1 MNRQVISYLLIACL
15 LASSISSY
23 DVSAAKKL
31 PHSIKGSSV
40 ASVGSISETD
50 ASSGSSVATTSPSV
64 SIVPTGSSIATTSP
78 SVSATPVES
87 DTVGKG
93 PDHVIIDN
101 PASWGA
107 IIPTFPPFPTKE
119 PTPTPNPFDTEDW
132 IIGLDNVGADK
143 GQDSIIVSSKGE
155 IIKDLKVPL
164 KTADLTTITQWK
176 TKKIHKSSKFLGYYY
191 KGVQYVDA
199 DGIQVKEINYK
210 RISDLTAKW
219 EDPKVKVADAE
230 EDGYVFDGWYSDALY
245 STIVDTS
252 SELVLDRNIDL
263 YGKFSTNRYLVT
275 LDAKNSEEKKV
286 ITAHYGEYLPD
297 ITVPEKTVKL
307 TYSNCNFENK
317 EWNLQFQGYYSNG
330 VQYYDSA
337 GKCIRKWDVPG
348 NCTLVARWSSAAVTI
363 TDPVMDGHKFL
374 GWYVNDSSELRKSMG
389 SYQIT
394 EDLDLKAIW
403 ETSKTSIKLYNT
415 VDETKANEVIDILY
429 GEILPPLRIPK
440 LTGYVFMGYYDRN
453 DLSKKIY
460 AANGKS
466 TVVCDFLEPLELQAK
481 WLKKNIV
488 GTKKLTI
495 GKGETISISGE
506 LEISS
511 ITCNTKGITCSG
523 VGTNTLTLK
532 GNKIGMYEAEV
543 EESNGGVTI
552 YTVTV
557 RKAPK
562 TIKSVKKVTLR
573 KGLYYKVKA
582 SVNPNFGC
590 YRLTWS
596 SANKKIAK
604 VSGNGK
610 IFGMSKGKT
619 KITVKAFNGVK
630 KKITVVVK

>member
-31 PHSIKGSSV
+31 PHSTKGSSV

-219 EDPKVKVADAE
+219 EDPKIKVADAE

-337 GKCIRKWDVPG
+337 GKCVRKWDVPG
-348 NCTLVARWSSAAVTI
+348 NCTLVAKWSSATI
-363 TDPVMDGHKFL
+363 
-374 GWYVNDSSELRKSMG
+374 WSYV
-389 SYQIT
+389 
-394 EDLDLKAIW
+394 
-403 ETSKTSIKLYNT
+403 
-415 VDETKANEVIDILY
+415 
-429 GEILPPLRIPK
+429 
-440 LTGYVFMGYYDRN
+440 
-453 DLSKKIY
+453 KI
-460 AANGKS
+460 
-466 TVVCDFLEPLELQAK
+466 
-481 WLKKNIV
+481 
-488 GTKKLTI
+488 
-495 GKGETISISGE
+495 
-506 LEISS
+506 
-511 ITCNTKGITCSG
+511 
-523 VGTNTLTLK
+523 
-532 GNKIGMYEAEV
+532 
-543 EESNGGVTI
+543 
-552 YTVTV
+552 
-557 RKAPK
+557 
-562 TIKSVKKVTLR
+562 
-573 KGLYYKVKA
+573 
-582 SVNPNFGC
+582 
-590 YRLTWS
+590 
-596 SANKKIAK
+596 
-604 VSGNGK
+604 
-610 IFGMSKGKT
+610 
-619 KITVKAFNGVK
+619 
-630 KKITVVVK
+630 

>member
-1 MNRQVISYLLIACL
+1 MNRRVVSYLLIACL
-15 LASSISSY
+15 TVSSISSY

-31 PHSIKGSSV
+31 SYSTKGSSV
-40 ASVGSISETD
+40 ASAGSIFKSD
-50 ASSGSSVATTSPSV
+50 ASSGASVATTAPSVSMTPTGSSVATTSPSV
-64 SIVPTGSSIATTSP
+64 STTP
-78 SVSATPVES
+78 AVSNTVE
-87 DTVGKG
+87 KG

-155 IIKDLKVPL
+155 IIKDLKIPL
-164 KTADLTTITQWK
+164 KSADLTIITQWK

-219 EDPKVKVADAE
+219 EDPKVKVVDAK

-245 STIVDTS
+245 SAVVDTS
-252 SELVLDRNIDL
+252 SELVLDKNIDL
-263 YGKFSTNRYLVT
+263 YGKFSTNRYLVS
-275 LDAKNSEEKKV
+275 LNSKNSEEKKV

-307 TYSNCNFENK
+307 TYSDCDFENK

-337 GKCIRKWDVPG
+337 GKCVRKWDVPG
-348 NCTLVARWSSAAVTI
+348 NCTLVAKWSSATVMI
-363 TDPVMDGHKFL
+363 TDPTLKGHKFL
-374 GWYVNDSSELRKSMG
+374 GWCVNGNSELKESMG
-389 SYQIT
+389 SYQVAD
-394 EDLDLKAIW
+394 DLDLKAIW

-415 VDETKANEVIDILY
+415 VNGTKADEVIDVLY
-429 GEILPPLRIPK
+429 GEVLPPLRTPK
-440 LTGYVFMGYYDRN
+440 LTGYVFMGYYNRN

-466 TVVCDFLEPLELQAK
+466 TVVCDFLQPLELQAK

-495 GKGETISISGE
+495 GKGETVSISGE

-511 ITCNTKGITCSG
+511 ITCNTKGIACSG
-523 VGTNTLTLK
+523 VDTNILTLK

-543 EESNGGVTI
+543 EESNGGVVI

-557 RKAPK
+557 RKAPNS
-562 TIKSVKKVTLR
+562 IKSVKKVTLR

-582 SVNPNFGC
+582 SIDPNFGC

-630 KKITVVVK
+630 KKITVVVR

>member
-1 MNRQVISYLLIACL
+1 MNRRVVSYLLIACL
-15 LASSISSY
+15 TVSSISLHS
-23 DVSAAKKL
+23 VSAKNL
-31 PHSIKGSSV
+31 SGSSGGSSV
-40 ASVGSISETD
+40 ASAGSISKTEVPSGTSVT
-50 ASSGSSVATTSPSV
+50 ATPPSVSVSPTGSSVATT
-64 SIVPTGSSIATTSP
+64 VPGI
-78 SVSATPVES
+78 SATPIAS
-87 DTVGKG
+87 DTIEKG

-132 IIGLDNVGADK
+132 IIGLDNAGASK
-143 GQDSIIVSSKGE
+143 GQDSVIVSVEGE
-155 IIKDLKVPL
+155 IIEDLKVPL
-164 KTADLTTITQWK
+164 KSADLTTITQWK
-176 TKKIHKSSKFLGYYY
+176 TKKIHKSSRFLGYYY

-219 EDPKVKVADAE
+219 EDPKIKVADAE

-245 STIVDTS
+245 STMVDTS

-275 LDAKNSEEKKV
+275 LDAKNSKENEV
-286 ITAHYGEYLPD
+286 ITAYYGEYLPD
-297 ITVPEKTVKL
+297 ITVPEKVVKL
-307 TYSNCNFENK
+307 TYSGCNFENK

-348 NCTLVARWSSAAVTI
+348 NCTLVAKWNSVTTNI
-363 TDPVMDGHKFL
+363 TDPAMNGHKFL
-374 GWYVNDSSELRKSMG
+374 GWYVNGNTELTESMG
-389 SYQIT
+389 SYQVS

-415 VDETKANEVIDILY
+415 VDGTKADEVIDILY
-429 GEILPPLRIPK
+429 GEVLPPLRTPK
-440 LTGYVFMGYYDRN
+440 LTGYVFMGYYNRN

-495 GKGETISISGE
+495 GKGETVSISGE

-523 VGTNTLTLK
+523 VSTNTLTLK
-532 GNKIGMYEAEV
+532 GNKIGMYEAEI

-573 KGLYYKVKA
+573 KGLYYKAKA
-582 SVNPNFGC
+582 SIDPNFGC
-590 YRLTWS
+590 YKLTWS

-619 KITVKAFNGVK
+619 KVTVKAFNGVK